1 MTDGRDSFTLRGGRL
16 YDPVNGR
23 DGTVQDLHVRS
34 GRIVAAEGGVGGANG
49 GADTSGQGGGGAA
62 VDIDVRGMV
71 VMAGGIDM
79 HTHIGGGKVNLART
93 LLPEFHRDRSLLDD
107 RDAATAAD
115 CAACTP
121 STLTTG
127 YRYAEMGYTT
137 AFEPAMIASNARH
150 AHLEMGDTPILDHG
164 AYVMMGNDDL
174 FLHMLATG
182 VDFERIRDYVGWT
195 VNAAKAMAVKVVNPG
210 GISAF
215 KFNQRALDVDDQH
228 VHYRVTPRQVL
239 GTLTRALTELGIPHP
254 LHIHASNLGV
264 AGNAGSTLATI
275 DAVEGRRAHLT
286 HIQFHSYGKEGPRKF
301 SSAAL
306 QIAEAVNRN
315 PNISIDVGQIIFG
328 QTVTASGDTMAQSR
342 TADLASPR
350 KWIGADIECDAGC
363 GVVPFRYR
371 EQSYVNALQW
381 AIGLE
386 LFLLVEDPWRMAL
399 TTDHP
404 NGGPFTSYPHLIRL
418 LTDKTFRDEQ
428 LDRLH
433 PDVAAQSSLREI
445 RRELSLQEVAI
456 LTRGAPARLLGL
468 ADRGHLGVGAAADIA
483 VYREDRDREA
493 MFRVPEYVFKDG
505 VLVARK
511 GTIVAEPVGGVHFV
525 SPEYDRSIERY
536 VDEFAGRHLTVAA
549 ADSVIGRDELCQCCR
564 GGRLMLTPLIEK
576 SNAEGLVGSGAGAA
590 RSGGSNAGL
599 GDGTGA
605 GRVDG
610 ATSGDTGAV

>member
-1 MTDGRDSFTLRGGRL
+1 VSAGRGSFVLRGGVVH
-16 YDPVNGR
+16 DPANRR
-23 DGTVQDLHVRS
+23 DGVVQDVHVRD
-34 GRIVAAEGGVGGANG
+34 GRIVAAPGGATAQDSG
-49 GADTSGQGGGGAA
+49 GAVPD
-62 VDIDVRGMV
+62 DIDVRGMV

-107 RDAATAAD
+107 MDAATAAQ

-137 AFEPAMIASNARH
+137 AFEPAMMASNARH

-164 AYVMMGNDDL
+164 GYVMAGNDDL

-182 VDFERIRDYVGWT
+182 VDFERIRDYVGWL
-195 VNAAKAMAVKVVNPG
+195 VNATKAFGVKVVNPG

-228 VHYRVTPRQVL
+228 IHYRITPRQVL

-275 DAVEGRRAHLT
+275 DAIGGLRAHLT
-286 HIQFHSYGKEGPRKF
+286 HIQFHSYGNEGPRRF

-315 PNISIDVGQIIFG
+315 SNISIDVGQIIFG
-328 QTVTASGDTMAQSR
+328 QTVTASGDTMAQSL

-363 GVVPFRYR
+363 GIVPFRYR
-371 EQSYVNALQW
+371 EKNYVNALQW

-386 LFLLVEDPWRMAL
+386 LFLLVEDPWRVAL

-418 LTDKTFRDEQ
+418 LMDKSFRDEQ
-428 LDRLH
+428 LARLH
-433 PDVAAQSSLREI
+433 PDVAAQTSLREI
-445 RRELSLQEVAI
+445 RRELSLQEIAI
-456 LTRGAPARLLGL
+456 LTRAAPARLLGL

-483 VYREDRDREA
+483 VYRVEPDREA

-505 VLVARK
+505 VLVARQGK
-511 GTIVAEPVGGVHFV
+511 IVAAPVGGVHFV
-525 SPEYDRSIERY
+525 EPEYDRAVERY
-536 VDEFAGRHLTVAA
+536 IADFAQRRLTVAA
-549 ADSVIGRDELCQCCR
+549 ADSVIGRDELCHCCR
-564 GGRLMLTPLIEK
+564 GGRLLLTPRLGQQGE
-576 SNAEGLVGSGAGAA
+576 ASG
-590 RSGGSNAGL
+590 REGGS
-599 GDGTGA
+599 
-605 GRVDG
+605 
-610 ATSGDTGAV
+610 